1 MLVQETAQKNEL
13 ATYNDNMLMDV
24 AAMGHM
30 MNVATFMAG
39 GTMTLPVPYQKNPA
53 NCLAVVMQA
62 AQWKMNPYAVA
73 QKTHFVNGNI
83 GYEAQLVSAVIQQ
96 SGAVNGMFKFEWFGP
111 WEKIVGK
118 IIERESKTKKDDNG
132 YAKKYKVP
140 GWSFDDEEGV
150 GITVSATLKG
160 ETEPRELK
168 LLLKQATTRN
178 STLWADDPKQQ
189 IAYLAQKRW
198 ARLYCPGVILG
209 VYTRDEL
216 ETIDTP
222 EKDITAQGSHEP
234 AKQSG
239 TGTGTGPG
247 NKDDQLPFLTDEDF
261 IGNESAWKS
270 RWLRGSG
277 RGLTLEGFKTW
288 VSDQTRKQLTET
300 QIETILNVWKPD
312 APRQATTFEGQATT
326 EASPNKN
333 QDFLDGMAQQEAT
346 GQQ

>member
-1 MLVQETAQKNEL
+1 MSNLVETKQQNEL
-13 ATYNDNMLMDV
+13 ATYSDNMLMDV
-24 AAMGHM
+24 AAMNHM

-39 GTMTLPVPYQKNPA
+39 GTMTLPQPYQKNPA

-62 AQWKMNPYAVA
+62 AQWRMNPYAVA

-118 IIERESKTKKDDNG
+118 FVERESKKKEDENG
-132 YAKKYKVP
+132 FPKKYKYP
-140 GWSFDDEEGV
+140 AWTFDDEEGV
-150 GITVSATLKG
+150 GIKVSATLKG
-160 ETEPRELK
+160 ETEPRELT

-216 ETIDTP
+216 ESIEP
-222 EKDITAQGSHEP
+222 EKDVTQQGSHEP
-234 AKQSG
+234 AAQ
-239 TGTGTGPG
+239 TY
-247 NKDDQLPFLTDEDF
+247 LTDDLFKSIADKHRQSIVSGEKTADRL
-261 IGNESAWKS
+261 IAWVEGKGA
-270 RWLRGSG
+270 L
-277 RGLTLEGFKTW
+277 LT
-288 VSDQTRKQLTET
+288 DAQKQLVKSWEQAQT
-300 QIETILNVWKPD
+300 
-312 APRQATTFEGQATT
+312 APRVVEG
-326 EASPNKN
+326 EAKEVDP
-333 QDFLDGMAQQEAT
+333 FVAEMEAAEQT
-346 GQQ
+346 QGA